1 MRIVFFAKQH
11 KRTGHTGQMERAMRS
26 LGHDVLRVD
35 RRRYERLMGRRAAWA
50 LIRRRVLAFRPDLVL
65 VFSFDLPAEHLQELR
80 SVAKTASFFDD
91 CPRELSP
98 RIVAAARASDVW
110 FMTNRGQIPLYQREV
125 GITPVPALGACDPTD
140 HHPVEP
146 VARYASDVAF
156 IGKPNPTGG
165 RVELM
170 RLLAKHHDLKV
181 YGPGWREAGFQP
193 TLDDVYPR
201 QYREICSSA
210 RIMLGID
217 LRDDVDL
224 YFSNRTW
231 ITLGCRGFLLTRHV
245 PNLEEILT
253 DGEHC
258 AFFTSPEHALE
269 QVARYLADEPAR
281 RRIAEAGYRYAHEHY
296 SYPRM
301 LERMLAHPGLRRGG

>member
-11 KRTGHTGQMERAMRS
+11 RRTGHTGQMERAMRE

-35 RRRYERLMGRRAAWA
+35 RRRWERLMGRRAAWA

-65 VFSFDLPAEHLQELR
+65 VFSFDLPAERVEELR
-80 SVAKTASFFDD
+80 AVAKTATFFDD

-98 RIVAAARASDVW
+98 RIRAAARASDVF
-110 FMTNRGQIPLYQREV
+110 FMTNRGQIPLYEQEV
-125 GITPVPALGACDPTD
+125 GITPAYVAGGCDPTD
-140 HHPVEP
+140 HHPVAP
-146 VARYASDVAF
+146 VARYVSDVAF
-156 IGKPNPTGG
+156 IGKPNPMGG

-170 RLLAKHHDLKV
+170 RLLAKHYDTKL

-193 TLDDVYPR
+193 TRDDVYPK

-210 RIMLGID
+210 RVMIGID

-245 PNLEEILT
+245 PNLEEILSE
-253 DGEHC
+253 GEHC
-258 AFFTSPEHALE
+258 AFFRSPEDAVQ
-269 QVARYLADEPAR
+269 QVARYLADDAAR
-281 RRIAEAGYRYAHEHY
+281 RRIAAAGHRYAHEHY

-301 LERMLAHPGLRRGG
+301 LERMLAHPGLR